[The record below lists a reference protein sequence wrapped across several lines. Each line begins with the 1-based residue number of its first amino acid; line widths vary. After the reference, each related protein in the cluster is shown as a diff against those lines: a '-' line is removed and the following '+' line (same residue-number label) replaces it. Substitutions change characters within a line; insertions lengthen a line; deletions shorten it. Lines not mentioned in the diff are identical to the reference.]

1 MTGIAYVGTAMSH
14 RRRGVLT
21 GMMNVLL
28 EQAEERGEPL
38 AGLWPSEAGIYGRFG
53 FGMATQQESWRI
65 DPHHSAFAWPVPGH
79 GRVRFVE
86 ADEAMS
92 LFPAVYDR
100 LRQHRHGFTD
110 RHSGLWRYKYF
121 DEERVRGG
129 WSGYFYVVYESSGKA
144 EGYAAYRLKE
154 REEPNDEMQD
164 MRVAECLAVS
174 ERAYAALWRFLLDMD
189 LVETVTAEERPPDDP
204 LWWLLADP
212 RRLQR
217 TGEDGLWLRLLD
229 PARALAERAYRGCGN
244 LVLEVKDE
252 SWPKAQG
259 AYRLEVSEDGAE
271 CKKSTKRPD
280 LTLSAAELGAIYLGG
295 VKLSDLARAGRAEEH
310 TPGALALADAMFTTA
325 PAPWCAHHF

>member
-1 MTGIAYVGTAMSH
+1 
-14 RRRGVLT
+14 
-21 GMMNVLL
+21 
-28 EQAEERGEPL
+28 
-38 AGLWPSEAGIYGRFG
+38 
-53 FGMATQQESWRI
+53 
-65 DPHHSAFAWPVPGH
+65 
-79 GRVRFVE
+79 
-86 ADEAMS
+86 
-92 LFPAVYDR
+92 
-100 LRQHRHGFTD
+100 
-110 RHSGLWRYKYF
+110 
-121 DEERVRGG
+121 
-129 WSGYFYVVYESSGKA
+129 
-144 EGYAAYRLKE
+144 
-154 REEPNDEMQD
+154 
-164 MRVAECLAVS
+164 
-174 ERAYAALWRFLLDMD
+174 MD